1 MEIGVEVIKLKDTST
16 TTSTPTTFTR
26 TANTTVVIHNE
37 ETVVIGG
44 MIGQDTTT
52 GEYKVPFLGDIPVL
66 GWLFKSHSSIGQK
79 TNLYI
84 FITPHIV
91 ENPAELAE
99 LYQKKRENIESVH
112 KMPGDTADQFF
123 RPASTPTQSMAL
135 ADIGSAKLQKN
146 DLVRAREYFLQA
158 LKIDPDNG
166 VVLLNMGIVCE
177 REGKKAEAESWYSK
191 VLALVPPKDEKI
203 GDRQGLEPLKEI
215 ARENIKRLRLG
226 KKTNK

>member
-1 MEIGVEVIKLKDTST
+1 VIKLKDAT
-16 TTSTPTTFTR
+16 TAGTPTTFTR

-52 GEYKVPFLGDIPVL
+52 GEYKVPLLGDIPGL
-66 GWLFKSHSSIGQK
+66 GWLFKSHSNTQEK

-99 LYQKKRENIESVH
+99 LYHKKREVMETVH
-112 KMPGDTADQFF
+112 KMPGDVADEFF
-123 RPASTPTQSMAL
+123 HPTSNPAQSVAL
-135 ADIGSAKLQKN
+135 SDIGFAKLQKN
-146 DLVRAREYFLQA
+146 DLARAREYFNQA

-166 VVLLNMGIVCE
+166 AALVNLGVVCE
-177 REGKKAEAESWYSK
+177 REGKKGEAEALYRK
-191 VLALVPPKDEKI
+191 VLSRVPAKDA
-203 GDRQGLEPLKEI
+203 GQGEQGQTLADPWKEI
-215 ARENIKRLRLG
+215 ARESLKRLQQSDAKGR
-226 KKTNK
+226 